1 MKVLAISLAFP
12 PLAYPRSIQ
21 VARLLKHTLAKTVL
35 FCADESGARIDPSIE
50 PDAEE
55 RLKACIRIPVPSG
68 TRRQLTERILYR
80 FVRGAWN
87 QRNLVPDKYGGW
99 GSLVVEKAAKYVE
112 EGNFEPEV
120 LATFAQPFTDHLI
133 GLELKKRLGLPW
145 LAHFSDP
152 WADNP
157 FTPFDARTRERNLAL
172 EKIVAEEADALVFT
186 SVETVELF
194 FRKYAAGLREKA
206 IVLPQCYDRSH
217 FLPIDSP
224 PSGPITVRYLG
235 NFYGRR
241 SPQPLIAGLTEL
253 YRTDPASIENVRFE
267 LIGPGNADQV
277 KTMAASLP
285 AGCVAV
291 RSRVGYQESLAL
303 MTSSDGLL
311 IIDAPADISVFLP
324 SKLIDYIGADKPI
337 FGITPKGTAA
347 DLITELGGSVANPAQ
362 TQQISAGLSQFIQ
375 ELQSRRSGQFNRP
388 WGKAEVRERFTG
400 DRVSRDFLSMLQNLS
415 T

>member
-1 MKVLAISLAFP
+1 MDVLAISLAFP

-21 VARLLKHTLAKTVL
+21 VARLLRHTPAETVL
-35 FCADESGARIDPSIE
+35 FCADEPGARVDPSIE

-68 TRRQLTERILYR
+68 TRRRLTDRVLHK
-80 FVRGAWN
+80 FAPGAWN
-87 QRNLVPDKYGGW
+87 QRNLVPDKYGDW
-99 GSLVVEKAAKYVE
+99 GSRVVEKAVKYFE
-112 EGNFEPEV
+112 EGNFDPDV
-120 LATFAQPFTDHLI
+120 LVTFAQPFTDHLI

-157 FTPFDARTRERNLAL
+157 FTPFDARTRERNLEL
-172 EKIVAEEADALVFT
+172 ENIVAEEADALVFT

-194 FRKYAAGLREKA
+194 FKKYPARLREKA
-206 IVLPQCYDRSH
+206 SVLPQCYDRAH
-217 FLPIDSP
+217 FLPIGSP

-241 SPQPLIAGLTEL
+241 SPKPLIAGLTEL

-267 LIGPGNADQV
+267 LIGPGDADQV
-277 KTMAASLP
+277 NAMAASLP
-285 AGCVAV
+285 TGCVAV
-291 RSRVGYQESLAL
+291 RSSVGYQESLAL

-347 DLITELGGSVANPAQ
+347 DLIAELGGSVADPAQ
-362 TQQISAGLSQFIQ
+362 TQKISAGLSRFIQ
-375 ELQSRRSGQFNRP
+375 ELGSRRSGQFNKP
-388 WGKAEVRERFTG
+388 WGEAEVRERFTA
-400 DRVSRDFLSMLQNLS
+400 DRVSSDFLSTLQNLS